1 MECSIPWDFLASIII
16 VYYFSSILQLK
27 LTRCVLLVLMGL
39 KFGEFA
45 NEYFGRRKFGEF
57 TQNVDSVRILVQFWQ
72 IKV

>member
-39 KFGEFA
+39 KFGKFA
-45 NEYFGRRKFGEF
+45 NEYLAEESLASSLRML
-57 TQNVDSVRILVQFWQ
+57 IL
-72 IKV
+72 